1 MSANGSL
8 QDFTRHNINMSA
20 EEKTISPEAL
30 QRVIWIQTLTLVWMS
45 VEAVV
50 SLGARDAP

>member
-20 EEKTISPEAL
+20 GAKPIPLEVL
-30 QRVIWIQTLTLVWMS
+30 QRVIWIQTLTLIWMS

-50 SLGARDAP
+50 SLGAQDAP